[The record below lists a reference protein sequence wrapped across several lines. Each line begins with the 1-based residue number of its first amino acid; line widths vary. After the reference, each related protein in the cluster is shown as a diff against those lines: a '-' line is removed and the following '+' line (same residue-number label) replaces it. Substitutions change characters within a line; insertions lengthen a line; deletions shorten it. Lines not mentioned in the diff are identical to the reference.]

1 MANTWT
7 QDDIPFIVSQQRN
20 LKLKVLQK
28 REIGN
33 KLEKTFTNNKT
44 QKTSLL
50 TQNFTG
56 NLLFNTR
63 GSN

>member
-1 MANTWT
+1 MANACT
-7 QDDIPFIVSQQRN
+7 QDDIAFIVSQQRN
-20 LKLKVLQK
+20 LKRKVIRK

-33 KLEKTFTNNKT
+33 NLERTFTHNKT

-56 NLLFNTR
+56 SLLFNAC
-63 GSN
+63 GFN